1 MYLKRLEIHGFK
13 SFAHKT
19 VLEFEPGMTAVVG
32 PNGSGK
38 SNVADA
44 LRWVMGEQSMKLL
57 RGKKSEDVIFAGS
70 DKKSKLSMADVTL
83 TFDNKD
89 RKLPFEYSEVALTRR
104 YFRNG
109 ESEYLI
115 NNQKARLLDV
125 VDALMRSGFG
135 ATNYAV
141 IGQGTIDQMVLAGPA
156 EIKSL
161 VEEAAGVKPYYI
173 KREKTWRK
181 LEQTEENLQR
191 VSELMAEIEPRLK
204 SLRRQAKRMAEREAV
219 ANELTGLN
227 LELFGNQ
234 FYLLETEL
242 DALKQSED
250 LKDAAIHK
258 LDAEIKSFQATLE
271 KEERET
277 SSNLNFTE
285 ELEKKIGFLDAKR
298 YKVQEELAEIRG
310 KLKAQVVPGQT
321 DAASLKVE
329 KLDYE
334 RQLDAMSQKLKE
346 LDGQL
351 SGEQRQ
357 FAELKS
363 AVDQFGRKI
372 EEAKSSKLD
381 TDQLRRTLEQ
391 FEADFSHALETLTM
405 ENFTDIKAKL
415 RQLISRLAEARRNL
429 TLAGPVDLSSL
440 LMSKE
445 ETQGRLHKLDL
456 SMVEHRTLR
465 QTYVDNM
472 DSYNAKLN
480 QVKSLMKDDPE
491 KFKSELF
498 SQEERQNA
506 VLTELVTEIY
516 ALRSDLGKVSQKEK
530 GKKAFLMEEERK
542 FRETNST
549 MARMKDEFNQVL
561 VEKARLETRM
571 EALTRDAEGAL
582 GARLPEISQH
592 KKPEVPADLVN
603 KVDRLRKQLELAGGV
618 DEATLQE
625 YRETEERFN
634 YLSGQSQDLAKG
646 VHDLRSVIEELDAV
660 IKNQFNEA
668 YTRISEK
675 FAEYFRILFNGGRAQ
690 MTLQRS
696 TAKDDATAGEEGDE
710 DDEKEEEDDRPV
722 GMDGVRA
729 KKPQA
734 EISGIEIKATPPGK
748 KLSTIAALS
757 GGERALTAIAL
768 LCAMLAAYPSPFVVL
783 DEVDAALDEANSI
796 RLGKILGTLAHQ
808 TQFITITHNRET
820 MRQAHTLYGVT
831 MTDEGISKII
841 SLKLEQAEKVA
852 PQA

>member
-19 VLEFEPGMTAVVG
+19 VLEFEPGLTAVVG

-70 DKKSKLSMADVTL
+70 DKKSKLSVADVTL

-89 RKLPFEYSEVALTRR
+89 RKLPYEYSEVALTRR
-104 YFRNG
+104 YYRNG

-115 NNQKARLLDV
+115 NNQKVRLLDV

-156 EIKSL
+156 EIKNL
-161 VEEAAGVKPYYI
+161 IEEAAGVKPYYI

-191 VSELMAEIEPRLK
+191 VSELMAEIEPRLR
-204 SLRRQAKRMAEREAV
+204 SLRRQAKRMEEREAV
-219 ANELTGLN
+219 ANELAGLH
-227 LELFGNQ
+227 LQFFGNQ

-242 DALKQSED
+242 GALKQQQD
-250 LKDAAIHK
+250 LKDRAIMK
-258 LDAEIKSFQATLE
+258 MGSEIRSFQATLE
-271 KEERET
+271 KEERQT
-277 SSNLNFTE
+277 RSNINFTE
-285 ELEKKIGFLDAKR
+285 ELERKINALEARK

-310 KLKAQVVPGQT
+310 KLRASVVPGKT
-321 DAASLKVE
+321 DAESLNVE

-334 RQLDAMSQKLKE
+334 RQLDAMSSKLKD
-346 LDGQL
+346 LDKQL
-351 SGEQRQ
+351 SEEQRQ
-357 FAELKS
+357 FNELKS
-363 AVDQFGRKI
+363 TVEKFNKKI
-372 EEAKSSKLD
+372 EDAKNSKID
-381 TDQLRRTLEQ
+381 ADQLRRTLEQ
-391 FEADFSHALETLTM
+391 FESEFSHALETLTF
-405 ENFTDIKAKL
+405 ENFNEIKPKL
-415 RQLISRLAEARRNL
+415 RQLIAGLAEARRNL
-429 TLAGPVDLSSL
+429 TVSGPVDLSAL
-440 LMSKE
+440 LVSKE
-445 ETQGRLHKLDL
+445 ETQSRLHKLEL
-456 SMVEHRTLR
+456 NMVEHSTLR
-465 QTYVDNM
+465 QTYM
-472 DSYNAKLN
+472 DTVESYNAKLN
-480 QVKSLMKDDPE
+480 QIKSLMKDDPE

-498 SQEERQNA
+498 AQEERLNA
-506 VLTELVTEIY
+506 SLNEVVGQVSELREN
-516 ALRSDLGKVSQKEK
+516 LNKVSRQEK
-530 GKKAFLMEEERK
+530 DKKNFLLEEEK
-542 FRETNST
+542 KYREISSHL
-549 MARMKDEFNQVL
+549 ARAKDEFNQVL
-561 VEKARLETRM
+561 VEKARLETRLESVTK
-571 EALTRDAEGAL
+571 EAEAAL
-582 GARLPEISQH
+582 GPKLSEISQH
-592 KKPEVPADLVN
+592 KKAEVPADLVN
-603 KVDRLRKQLELAGGV
+603 RIDRLKKQLELAGGV

-625 YRETEERFN
+625 YKETEERFN
-634 YLSGQSQDLAKG
+634 YLSSQSSDLSKGVQDLKA
-646 VHDLRSVIEELDAV
+646 VIEELDVV
-660 IKNQFNEA
+660 IKNQFSEA
-668 YTRISEK
+668 FDRISGK
-675 FAEYFRILFNGGRAQ
+675 FSEYFRILFNGGRAQ

-696 TAKDDATAGEEGDE
+696 EVKDEESLDGLEEGE
-710 DDEKEEEDDRPV
+710 DDEYEEETKIS
-722 GMDGVRA
+722 MDGVRP
-729 KKPQA
+729 KKPKT

-748 KLSTIAALS
+748 KLASIAALS

-831 MTDEGISKII
+831 MTDDGISKII

-852 PQA
+852 PQN